1 MKDLLKNFEPKK
13 LWLLRIYV
21 KFLEGIS
28 SLILVFYCGASIYL
42 MFKESNTFINIIM
55 GATGIYIVI
64 VAVTIL
70 ILAQVINLF
79 IGIHDNVDDIRKKQL
94 DPNFKYSEADEKLK
108 VRNEQINSIYII
120 CLIILSI
127 IFIIVNFNVTQDKSL
142 NNNVSTNTLET
153 EATNNITDTL
163 KNEQIWKSV
172 YPEESKW
179 RDFDNDGLMILNH
192 DGYQERIKIG
202 AKFNY
207 EKSNKNRLIVIFYTF
222 RYDNG
227 IRERAHVSTAK
238 VSVAHFDYELSKG
251 WVMVN
256 YTDDWTIPQFGYGI
270 DPLIELKTYNNTQSL
285 YINLDDGNG
294 GKYEYYY
301 DIESLKQMNNNK

>member
-1 MKDLLKNFEPKK
+1 MNELLKNFEPKK

-42 MFKESNTFINIIM
+42 MFKESNSFINIIM

-64 VAVTIL
+64 IAVTIL

-108 VRNEQINSIYII
+108 LRNDQINSIYII

-127 IFIIVNFNVTQDKSL
+127 IFIFINFSVTKEKSI

-153 EATNNITDTL
+153 EANNEQREANLLNFEQLYPVLKSSLL
-163 KNEQIWKSV
+163 KNVCEPYKKL
-172 YPEESKW
+172 EENKDELTAYSETGMFLSSWSWDRKKIQLK
-179 RDFDNDGLMILNH
+179 DIDNDGI
-192 DGYQERIKIG
+192 I
-202 AKFNY
+202 
-207 EKSNKNRLIVIFYTF
+207 
-222 RYDNG
+222 
-227 IRERAHVSTAK
+227 
-238 VSVAHFDYELSKG
+238 DY
-251 WVMVN
+251 
-256 YTDDWTIPQFGYGI
+256 I
-270 DPLIELKTYNNTQSL
+270 IELFNEGGGCGGQVGQSERWTMFGSKPNIFICTHIIP
-285 YINLDDGNG
+285 YRSESGNWE
-294 GKYEYYY
+294 K
-301 DIESLKQMNNNK
+301 LPN

>member
-1 MKDLLKNFEPKK
+1 MKELLKNFEPKK

-120 CLIILSI
+120 FLIILSI
-127 IFIIVNFNVTQDKSL
+127 IFIFINFNIKKDDTKDVTLSHNQDTIPENKPNLDYSQLVPILKKELIGGKSTTGNKIDESNEHISIWGEDCEKYYWNRNKL
-142 NNNVSTNTLET
+142 L
-153 EATNNITDTL
+153 L
-163 KNEQIWKSV
+163 KDI
-172 YPEESKW
+172 
-179 RDFDNDGLMILNH
+179 DNDGLIDYTIEVHYEGGCASPIVENYRYTLFGSKQDEFIMTHYLSNNGEEWVATE
-192 DGYQERIKIG
+192 GY
-202 AKFNY
+202 
-207 EKSNKNRLIVIFYTF
+207 NR
-222 RYDNG
+222 N
-227 IRERAHVSTAK
+227 
-238 VSVAHFDYELSKG
+238 
-251 WVMVN
+251 
-256 YTDDWTIPQFGYGI
+256 
-270 DPLIELKTYNNTQSL
+270 
-285 YINLDDGNG
+285 
-294 GKYEYYY
+294 
-301 DIESLKQMNNNK
+301 